1 MKQDSPK
8 LAGLSEAQRNLAL
21 EKVKEALLLNR
32 EAIFFWKIKKDME
45 AAEKMGIAPAVKKR
59 LKFDEHKL
67 MDVVNGISELIK
79 LPDPLGKVQ
88 LARQLDDGLNLYRV
102 SCPIG
107 VIGIIFEARPDALV
121 QISSL
126 CLKSGNCAILKGGK
140 ETARTNKILFDI
152 IYKAATSVGV
162 PERL

>member
-1 MKQDSPK
+1 MNMKEATKKMKQDSPK

-32 EAIFFWKIKKDME
+32 EAIFLENKKDME

-126 CLKSGNCAILKGGK
+126 KKRKLRYLKRWKRNCK
-140 ETARTNKILFDI
+140 NQ
-152 IYKAATSVGV
+152 
-162 PERL
+162 